1 MHPTISRIR
10 TLLAAVTCLFTIVGA
25 GSAIAGVYPT
35 PTLPPPG
42 AVYATTGGAGCFDF
56 FGVCVTPG
64 ALRDIVPISSTIDT
78 SGQDIV
84 ANAVFTTALTD
95 LAGHPLGAFVLSGT
109 FEELVLGRTSPTELG
124 DFSTKLLNLD
134 LTGTLAGHTVTLG
147 LDDSNPSIGD
157 TSVEP
162 FGGSNKEF
170 LINSFFD
177 IFVELSIDTSP
188 PITTTRGPL
197 RLTLVPEPATLALL
211 GLPLIGLIGLRRR
224 T

>member
-1 MHPTISRIR
+1 MSRIR
-10 TLLAAVTCLFTIVGA
+10 TLLAAATCVFTIAGT
-25 GSAIAGVYPT
+25 GSAIAGIYST

-42 AVYATTGGAGCFDF
+42 AVYATTGGAGCFNF
-56 FGVCVTPG
+56 FNVCVTPG
-64 ALRDIVPISSTIDT
+64 ALRDIVPTSSNIDI

-95 LAGHPLGAFVLSGT
+95 LAGHPLGAFVLAGT
-109 FEELVLGRTSPTELG
+109 FEELVLRRTSPTELG
-124 DFSTKLLNLD
+124 NFTTDLLNLD
-134 LTGTLAGHTVTLG
+134 LTGSLAGHTVTLG
-147 LDDSNPSIGD
+147 LDDSHPSTGD

-162 FGGSNKEF
+162 AGGSSKEF

-177 IFVELSIDTSP
+177 IFVELSIDTNP

-197 RLTLVPEPATLALL
+197 RLTLVPEPTTLALL

-224 T
+224 S